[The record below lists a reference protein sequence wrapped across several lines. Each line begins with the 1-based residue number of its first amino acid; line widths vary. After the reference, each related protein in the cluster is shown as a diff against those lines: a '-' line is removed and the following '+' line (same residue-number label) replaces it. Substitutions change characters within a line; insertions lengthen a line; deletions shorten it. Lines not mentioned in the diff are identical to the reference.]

1 MEDKKTDEQE
11 KSSFWQR
18 RKERLEEDKKAK
30 SWLREWLDAL
40 VFAFFAAA
48 ILRALIFGSYKIP
61 TPSMEQNLMVGDF
74 LIVSNL
80 TYGPR
85 TPMGICVPFTQ
96 WCLPGVKLPS
106 TRIPGFRDVERNDII
121 VFNVPHE
128 IKPISQKT
136 NYIKRAVAVA
146 GDTLEIR
153 NKVVYINGEQ
163 ELNHEGLQKHY
174 FLKMNDR
181 VRLSQAKMKSVGA
194 GALQNIPGGNDV
206 FIDYIGDDTYLVNL
220 TKEAVEEIQN
230 WPELDSLWLSMTP
243 EGETDRGY
251 ASTRSTYDFAKAF
264 RSQDNFQ
271 PVVIPFEGQELELNN
286 ENWFIYKDLIER
298 YENNRLERRDGKIF
312 INGEETNK
320 YTVQQNYYFAMGD
333 NRDNSE
339 DSRFWGFVP
348 KDHIIGKGFIVWYSH
363 DKGVPRF
370 NRILK
375 LIE

>member
-1 MEDKKTDEQE
+1 MEEKNTEEQS
-11 KSSFWQR
+11 KSSFWK
-18 RKERLEEDKKAK
+18 RKKDKLEEDKKAK

-48 ILRALIFGSYKIP
+48 ILRALVFGSYKIP
-61 TPSMEQNLMVGDF
+61 TPSMEKSLMVGDF

-96 WCLPGVKLPS
+96 LCLPGIKLPS
-106 TRIPGFRDVERNDII
+106 TRIPGFRDIERNDVI

-136 NYIKRAVAVA
+136 NYIKRAVAIA

-153 NKVVYINGEQ
+153 DKIVYINGEK
-163 ELNHEGLQKHY
+163 EAYHEGLQRHY
-174 FLKMNDR
+174 FLKMNER
-181 VRLSQAKMKSVGA
+181 VRLSEAKMKSAGA
-194 GALQNIPGGNDV
+194 GALQNVPGGKDI

-220 TKEAVEEIQN
+220 DKVAADEIQN
-230 WPELDSLWLSMTP
+230 WPELDSLWLKMAE

-251 ASTRSTYDFAKAF
+251 ASTRSSYDFAKAF
-264 RSQDNFQ
+264 RSQDQF
-271 PVVIPFEGQELELNN
+271 PPIVIPFKDQEVELDNS
-286 ENWFIYKDLIER
+286 NWYIYKELIER
-298 YENNRLERRDGKIF
+298 YENNRLEQKEGKFF

-320 YTVQQNYYFAMGD
+320 YTIKQDYYFAMGD

-348 KDHIIGKGFIVWYSH
+348 KNHIIGKGFIVWYSH

-370 NRILK
+370 ERVLK
-375 LIE
+375 LIK

>member
-1 MEDKKTDEQE
+1 MEEKNNEEQKKG
-11 KSSFWQR
+11 SFWQR
-18 RKERLEEDKKAK
+18 RKDKIEEDKKAK

-96 WCLPGVKLPS
+96 WCLPGVKLPY
-106 TRIPGFRDVERNDII
+106 TRIPGFRDVERNDVI

-128 IKPISQKT
+128 VKPISQKT

-153 NKVVYINGEQ
+153 DKVVFINGER
-163 ELNHEGLQKHY
+163 EVKHEGLQKHY
-174 FLKMNDR
+174 ILKMNDR
-181 VRLSQAKMKSVGA
+181 VRISDAKLESSGA
-194 GALQNIPGGNDV
+194 GALQNVPGGTDIFKRELGN
-206 FIDYIGDDTYLVNL
+206 YTYLVNL
-220 TKEAVEEIQN
+220 PDEAVAEIQK
-230 WPELDSLWLSMTP
+230 WPELDSLWLNMTP
-243 EGETDRGY
+243 EGQTDRGY
-251 ASTRSTYDFAKAF
+251 ASTRSQYNFAKAF
-264 RSQDNFQ
+264 RSQDQ
-271 PVVIPFEGQELELNN
+271 LPKVVIPFEGQEVTLTDQN
-286 ENWFIYKDLIER
+286 FYIYKDLIER
-298 YENNRLERRDGKIF
+298 YEDNSLEQRDGNF
-312 INGEETNK
+312 YINGEETNT
-320 YTVQQNYYFAMGD
+320 YTVQQDYYFAMGD

-370 NRILK
+370 NRVLK
-375 LIE
+375 LIK